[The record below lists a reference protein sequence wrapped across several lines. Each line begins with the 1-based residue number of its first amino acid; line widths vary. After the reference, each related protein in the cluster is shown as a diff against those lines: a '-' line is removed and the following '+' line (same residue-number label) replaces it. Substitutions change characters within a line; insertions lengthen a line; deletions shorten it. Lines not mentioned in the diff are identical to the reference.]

1 MKSLSRL
8 AVLSSPILKETIL
21 FAGFLLAG
29 LFAFSFLPDLGFA
42 ASLIDESD
50 NIDAVADLT
59 GGETDLKSLINT
71 ILSYF
76 LGFLGFVCVIMV
88 IYGGILYVT
97 SAGNDENVGKAKKI
111 LLYAAIGIVLI
122 MISFALVNT
131 LLGAGLGGG
140 NVTTGV
146 AQ

>member
-1 MKSLSRL
+1 MKSLVKSQSFRE
-8 AVLSSPILKETIL
+8 VLT
-21 FAGFLLAG
+21 FAGLMGAALLLSTLLG
-29 LFAFSFLPDLGFA
+29 DLSFAEAIS
-42 ASLIDESD
+42 DED
-50 NIDAVADLT
+50 QIEFVEELT
-59 GGETDLKSLINT
+59 GGESDLKSLLNT

-76 LGFLGFVCVIMV
+76 LGFLGFICVIMV

-131 LLGAGLGGG
+131 ILGAAAGGG
-140 NVTTGV
+140 TTTTTTV
-146 AQ
+146 Q